1 MDDYVKLAYDAIKY
15 YLENKTYLRDFD
27 KKFENKLNGI
37 RVEVKINGRL
47 KGISGSIFPTRK
59 NLGLDIIYEAVNA
72 GFFDLKFNPITKE
85 NLKDLEIK
93 VFEYFDVEKL
103 RFIEDFNDYDGIMLS
118 FMEENYYLYRKDF
131 KSDIEMLEKALKISN
146 VDSWDNFSIDK
157 FRLKI
162 HK

>member
-1 MDDYVKLAYDAIKY
+1 MDDYVKLAYDAIEY

-27 KKFENKLNGI
+27 EKFKKNSNGI
-37 RVEVKINGRL
+37 RIEVKINGRL

-59 NLGLDIIYEAVNA
+59 NLGLDIVHEAVNA

-103 RFIEDFNDYDGIMLS
+103 RFIEDFKDYDGIMLS
-118 FMEENYYLYRKDF
+118 FMEENYYVYRKDF
-131 KSDIEMLEKALKISN
+131 DSDIKMLEKALEISN

-157 FRLKI
+157 FRMKI

>member
-37 RVEVKINGRL
+37 RVEVKIDGRL

-59 NLGLDIIYEAVNA
+59 NLGLDIVYEAVNA
-72 GFFDLKFNPITKE
+72 GFFDLKFNPIRKE

-103 RFIEDFNDYDGIMLS
+103 RFIEDFKDYDGIMLS
-118 FMEENYYLYRKDF
+118 FMEENYYVYRKDF
-131 KSDIEMLEKALKISN
+131 DSDIKMLEKALEISN

-157 FRLKI
+157 FRMKI

>member
-27 KKFENKLNGI
+27 EKFKKNSNGI
-37 RVEVKINGRL
+37 RIEVKINGRL

-59 NLGLDIIYEAVNA
+59 NLGLDIVYEAVNA

-85 NLKDLEIK
+85 KLKDLEIK

-118 FMEENYYLYRKDF
+118 FMEENYYFYRKDF
-131 KSDIEMLEKALKISN
+131 NSDIEMLEKALEISN

>member
-27 KKFENKLNGI
+27 EKFKKNSNGI
-37 RVEVKINGRL
+37 RVEVKIDGRL
-47 KGISGSIFPTRK
+47 KGISGSIYPTRK
-59 NLGLDIIYEAVNA
+59 NLGLDIVYEAVNA

-103 RFIEDFNDYDGIMLS
+103 RFIEDFKDYDGIMLS
-118 FMEENYYLYRKDF
+118 FMEENYYVYRKDF
-131 KSDIEMLEKALKISN
+131 DSDIKMLEKALEISN

-157 FRLKI
+157 FRMKI

>member
-15 YLENKTYLRDFD
+15 YLENKSYPRDFD
-27 KKFENKLNGI
+27 KKFENKSNGI

-47 KGISGSIFPTRK
+47 KGISGSIYPTRK
-59 NLGLDIIYEAVNA
+59 NLGLDIIHEAVNA

-131 KSDIEMLEKALKISN
+131 DSDIKMLENALEISN

-157 FRLKI
+157 FRMKI

>member
-1 MDDYVKLAYDAIKY
+1 MDDYVKLAYDAIEY

-27 KKFENKLNGI
+27 EKFKKNSNGI
-37 RVEVKINGRL
+37 RIEVKINGRL
-47 KGISGSIFPTRK
+47 KGISGSIYPTRK
-59 NLGLDIIYEAVNA
+59 NLGLDIVYEAVNA

-131 KSDIEMLEKALKISN
+131 DSDIKMLEKALEISN

>member
-37 RVEVKINGRL
+37 RVEVKIDGRL
-47 KGISGSIFPTRK
+47 KGISGSVFPTRK

-85 NLKDLEIK
+85 NLKDLQIK

-103 RFIEDFNDYDGIMLS
+103 RFIEDFKDYDGIMLT
-118 FMEENYYLYRKDF
+118 FMEENYYFYRKDF
-131 KSDIEMLEKALKISN
+131 NSDIEMLEKALEISN

-157 FRLKI
+157 FRMKI
-162 HK
+162 HN

>member
-1 MDDYVKLAYDAIKY
+1 MDDYVKLAYDAIEY

-27 KKFENKLNGI
+27 EKFKKNSNGI
-37 RVEVKINGRL
+37 RIEVKINGRL

-103 RFIEDFNDYDGIMLS
+103 RFIEDFKDYDGIMLS
-118 FMEENYYLYRKDF
+118 FMEENYYVYRKDF
-131 KSDIEMLEKALKISN
+131 ASDIKMLEKALEISN

-157 FRLKI
+157 FRMKI

>member
-15 YLENKTYLRDFD
+15 YLENKTYLRNFD
-27 KKFENKLNGI
+27 EKFKKNSNGI
-37 RVEVKINGRL
+37 RIEVKINGRL

-93 VFEYFDVEKL
+93 VFECFDVEKL
-103 RFIEDFNDYDGIMLS
+103 RFIEDFKDYDGIMLS
-118 FMEENYYLYRKDF
+118 FMEENYYFYRKDF
-131 KSDIEMLEKALKISN
+131 DSDIKMLEKALEISN

-157 FRLKI
+157 FRMKI

>member
-15 YLENKTYLRDFD
+15 YLENKTYLRNFD
-27 KKFENKLNGI
+27 EKFKKNSNGI
-37 RVEVKINGRL
+37 RIEVKINGRL

-118 FMEENYYLYRKDF
+118 FMEENYYLYRKNFD
-131 KSDIEMLEKALKISN
+131 SDIKMLEKALEISN

-157 FRLKI
+157 FKLKI

>member
-1 MDDYVKLAYDAIKY
+1 MDDYVKLAYDAIEY
-15 YLENKTYLRDFD
+15 YLENKTYLRNFD
-27 KKFENKLNGI
+27 EKFKKNSNGI
-37 RVEVKINGRL
+37 RIEIKINGRL

-59 NLGLDIIYEAVNA
+59 NLGLDIVHEAVNA

-85 NLKDLEIK
+85 NLKDLQIK

-103 RFIEDFNDYDGIMLS
+103 RFIEDFKDYDGIMLS
-118 FMEENYYLYRKDF
+118 FMEENYYVYRKDF
-131 KSDIEMLEKALKISN
+131 DSDIKMLEKALEISN

-157 FRLKI
+157 FRMKI

>member
-1 MDDYVKLAYDAIKY
+1 MDDYVKLAYDAIEY

-27 KKFENKLNGI
+27 EKFKKNSNGI
-37 RVEVKINGRL
+37 RIEVKINGRL

-59 NLGLDIIYEAVNA
+59 NLGLDIIHEAVNA

-131 KSDIEMLEKALKISN
+131 KSDIEMLEKALEISN

-157 FRLKI
+157 FRMKI

>member
-1 MDDYVKLAYDAIKY
+1 MDDYVKLAYDAIEY

-27 KKFENKLNGI
+27 EKFKKNSNGI
-37 RVEVKINGRL
+37 RIEVKINGRL
-47 KGISGSIFPTRK
+47 KGISGSIYPTRK
-59 NLGLDIIYEAVNA
+59 NLGLDIVYEAVNA

-118 FMEENYYLYRKDF
+118 FMEENYYVYRKDF
-131 KSDIEMLEKALKISN
+131 DSDIKMLEKALEISN

>member
-27 KKFENKLNGI
+27 EKFKKNSNGI
-37 RVEVKINGRL
+37 RIEIKINGRL

-59 NLGLDIIYEAVNA
+59 NLGLDIVHEAVNA
-72 GFFDLKFNPITKE
+72 GFFDLKFNPITKD
-85 NLKDLEIK
+85 NLKDLEII

-103 RFIEDFNDYDGIMLS
+103 RFIEDFKDYDGIMLS
-118 FMEENYYLYRKDF
+118 FMEENYYVYRKDF
-131 KSDIEMLEKALKISN
+131 DSDIKMLEKALEISN

-157 FRLKI
+157 FRMKI

>member
-1 MDDYVKLAYDAIKY
+1 MDDYVKLAYDAIEY

-27 KKFENKLNGI
+27 EKFKKNSNGI
-37 RVEVKINGRL
+37 RIGVKIKGRL

-59 NLGLDIIYEAVNA
+59 NLGLDIIHEAVNA
-72 GFFDLKFNPITKE
+72 GFFDLKFNPIRKE

-118 FMEENYYLYRKDF
+118 FMEENYYFYRKDF
-131 KSDIEMLEKALKISN
+131 NSDIEMLEKALEISN

>member
-27 KKFENKLNGI
+27 EKFKKNSNGI
-37 RVEVKINGRL
+37 RIEVKINGRL

-59 NLGLDIIYEAVNA
+59 NLGLDIVYEAVNA
-72 GFFDLKFNPITKE
+72 GFFDLKFNPIRKE
-85 NLKDLEIK
+85 KLKDLEIK

-118 FMEENYYLYRKDF
+118 FMEENYYFYRKDF
-131 KSDIEMLEKALKISN
+131 NSDIEMLEKALEISN

>member
-15 YLENKTYLRDFD
+15 YLENKTYLRNFD
-27 KKFENKLNGI
+27 EKFKKNSNGI
-37 RVEVKINGRL
+37 RIEVKINGRL

-59 NLGLDIIYEAVNA
+59 NLGLDIIHEAVNA

-118 FMEENYYLYRKDF
+118 FMEENYYFYRKDF
-131 KSDIEMLEKALKISN
+131 NSDIEMLEKALEISN

-157 FRLKI
+157 FRMKI

>member
-37 RVEVKINGRL
+37 RVEVKIDGRL

-59 NLGLDIIYEAVNA
+59 NLGLDIVYEAVNA
-72 GFFDLKFNPITKE
+72 GFFDFKFNPITKE

-118 FMEENYYLYRKDF
+118 FMEENYYFYRKDF
-131 KSDIEMLEKALKISN
+131 DSDIEMLEKALEISN

-157 FRLKI
+157 FKLKI

>member
-1 MDDYVKLAYDAIKY
+1 MDDYVKLAYDAIEY
-15 YLENKTYLRDFD
+15 YLENKTYLRNFD
-27 KKFENKLNGI
+27 EKFKKNSNGI
-37 RVEVKINGRL
+37 RIEVKINGRL

-131 KSDIEMLEKALKISN
+131 NSDIKMLEKALEISN

>member
-27 KKFENKLNGI
+27 EKFKKNSNGI
-37 RVEVKINGRL
+37 RIEVKINGRL

-59 NLGLDIIYEAVNA
+59 NLGLDIVYEAVNA
-72 GFFDLKFNPITKE
+72 GFFDLKFNPIRKE
-85 NLKDLEIK
+85 NLKALEIK

-103 RFIEDFNDYDGIMLS
+103 RFIEDFNDYDGIILS
-118 FMEENYYLYRKDF
+118 FMEENYYVYRKDF
-131 KSDIEMLEKALKISN
+131 DSDIKMLEKALEISN

-157 FRLKI
+157 FRMKI

>member
-37 RVEVKINGRL
+37 RVEVKIDGRL

-59 NLGLDIIYEAVNA
+59 NLGLDIVYEAVNA
-72 GFFDLKFNPITKE
+72 GFFDFKFNPITKE

-118 FMEENYYLYRKDF
+118 FMEENYYFYRKDF
-131 KSDIEMLEKALKISN
+131 DSDIEMLEKALKISN

>member
-1 MDDYVKLAYDAIKY
+1 MDDYVKLAYDAIEY

-27 KKFENKLNGI
+27 EKFKKNSNGI
-37 RVEVKINGRL
+37 RIEVKINGRL

-59 NLGLDIIYEAVNA
+59 NLGLDIVYEAVNA

>member
-37 RVEVKINGRL
+37 RVEVKIDGRL

-59 NLGLDIIYEAVNA
+59 NLGLDIVYEAVNA

-103 RFIEDFNDYDGIMLS
+103 RFIEDFKDYDGIMLS
-118 FMEENYYLYRKDF
+118 FMEENYYVYRKDF
-131 KSDIEMLEKALKISN
+131 DSDIKMLEKALEISN

-157 FRLKI
+157 FRMKI

>member
-37 RVEVKINGRL
+37 RIEVKIDGRL

-103 RFIEDFNDYDGIMLS
+103 RFIEDFKDYDGIMLS

-131 KSDIEMLEKALKISN
+131 NSDIKMLEKALEISN

-157 FRLKI
+157 FRLII

>member
-1 MDDYVKLAYDAIKY
+1 MYDYVKLAYDAIEY
-15 YLENKTYLRDFD
+15 YIENKTYLRDFD
-27 KKFENKLNGI
+27 EKFKKNSNGI
-37 RVEVKINGRL
+37 RIEVKINGRL

>member
-27 KKFENKLNGI
+27 EKFKKNSNGI
-37 RVEVKINGRL
+37 RIGVKINGRL
-47 KGISGSIFPTRK
+47 KGISGSIYPTRK
-59 NLGLDIIYEAVNA
+59 NLGLDIIHEAVNA

-118 FMEENYYLYRKDF
+118 FMEENYYFYRKDF
-131 KSDIEMLEKALKISN
+131 NSDIEMLEKALEISN

>member
-1 MDDYVKLAYDAIKY
+1 MDDYVKLAYDAIEY

-27 KKFENKLNGI
+27 EKFKKNSNGI
-37 RVEVKINGRL
+37 RIEVKINGRL
-47 KGISGSIFPTRK
+47 KGISGSIYPTRK
-59 NLGLDIIYEAVNA
+59 NLGLDIIHEAVNA
-72 GFFDLKFNPITKE
+72 GFFDFKFNPIRKE

-103 RFIEDFNDYDGIMLS
+103 RFIEDFKDYDGIMLS
-118 FMEENYYLYRKDF
+118 FMEENYYVYRKDF
-131 KSDIEMLEKALKISN
+131 DSDIKMLEKALEISN

-157 FRLKI
+157 FRMKI

>member
-1 MDDYVKLAYDAIKY
+1 MDDYVKLAYDAIEY

-27 KKFENKLNGI
+27 EKFKEKSNGI
-37 RVEVKINGRL
+37 RVEVKISGRL

-59 NLGLDIIYEAVNA
+59 NLGLDIIHEAVNA

-103 RFIEDFNDYDGIMLS
+103 RFIEDFKDYDGIMLT
-118 FMEENYYLYRKDF
+118 FMEENYYVYRKDF
-131 KSDIEMLEKALKISN
+131 NSDIEMLKKALEISN

-157 FRLKI
+157 FRMKI

>member
-27 KKFENKLNGI
+27 EKFKKNSNGI
-37 RVEVKINGRL
+37 RIGVKINGRL
-47 KGISGSIFPTRK
+47 KGISGSIYPTRK
-59 NLGLDIIYEAVNA
+59 NLGLDIVYEAVNA

-103 RFIEDFNDYDGIMLS
+103 RFIEDFKDYDGIMLS

-131 KSDIEMLEKALKISN
+131 NSDIKMLEKALEISN

-157 FRLKI
+157 FRLII

>member
-15 YLENKTYLRDFD
+15 YLENKTYLRNFD
-27 KKFENKLNGI
+27 EKFKKNSNGI

-118 FMEENYYLYRKDF
+118 FMEENYYVYRKDF
-131 KSDIEMLEKALKISN
+131 DSDIEMLEKALEISN

-157 FRLKI
+157 FRMKI

>member
-15 YLENKTYLRDFD
+15 YLENKSYPRDFD
-27 KKFENKLNGI
+27 KKFENKSNGI

-47 KGISGSIFPTRK
+47 KGISGSIYPTRK
-59 NLGLDIIYEAVNA
+59 NLGLDIIHEAVNA
-72 GFFDLKFNPITKE
+72 GFFDLKFNPIAKE

-118 FMEENYYLYRKDF
+118 FMKENYYFYRKDF
-131 KSDIEMLEKALKISN
+131 NSDIKMLEKALEISN

>member
-1 MDDYVKLAYDAIKY
+1 MDAHIKLAYDAIEY

-27 KKFENKLNGI
+27 EKFKEKSNGI
-37 RVEVKINGRL
+37 RVEVKISGRL

-59 NLGLDIIYEAVNA
+59 NLGLDIIHEAVNA

-103 RFIEDFNDYDGIMLS
+103 RFIEDFKDYDGIMLS
-118 FMEENYYLYRKDF
+118 FMEENYYVYRKDF
-131 KSDIEMLEKALKISN
+131 DSDIKMLEKALEISN

-157 FRLKI
+157 FRMKI

>member
-1 MDDYVKLAYDAIKY
+1 MDPYVKLAYDAIKY
-15 YLENKTYLRDFD
+15 YLENKTYLKDFD
-27 KKFENKLNGI
+27 EKFKEKSNGI
-37 RVEVKINGRL
+37 RVEVKICGRL

-59 NLGLDIIYEAVNA
+59 NLGLDIIHEAVNA

-103 RFIEDFNDYDGIMLS
+103 RFIEDFKDCDGIMLT
-118 FMEENYYLYRKDF
+118 FMEENYYVYRKDF
-131 KSDIEMLEKALKISN
+131 NSDIEMLEKALEISN

-157 FRLKI
+157 FRMKI